1 VSVSDRVLIVSSDC
15 HIDFPTER
23 SKEYLESAYHGDFDH
38 WIAAKAAN
46 TPRFLQGT
54 MDRVSGSAPELSDP
68 EGRYR
73 YTAPVDAEVR
83 LKGLEANGVAAEV
96 VIPNPLTIPFT
107 AGPGARNLPGFDARL
122 PNAGNRAYNR
132 WLAEFCDPDRQ
143 AGLAVIDYDDVD
155 DAVAEI
161 RRAASAGMRGAYL
174 DGQLP
179 GLPMLF
185 DEHYEPIWTALEE
198 EGLAATFHGG
208 AGLAPDYYALAS
220 PVTMQLMFTEA
231 HWFAHR
237 PLWLMIWGGVLE
249 RHPELNVVFTEQGS
263 DWVPGTL
270 NYLDSSWAGIG
281 ARSRGLHDVCPR
293 PPREYWNRQC
303 YLGAS
308 LLSRAEIPLRHEI
321 GVGCLMYGA
330 DFPHPEGH
338 WGKTLEHLQA
348 LFGTCGVPEDE
359 TRRILGETAAGV
371 YRFDTE
377 LLAPVVARCGLTI
390 NEILKPA
397 PSELDPEVEANVGR
411 AFKGW

>member
-1 VSVSDRVLIVSSDC
+1 VPLWLATKAKDPQLPATWSEDYKRHWLEQDDVRWGIIGKWDARRRLEALDIDGVTADLLFPDDQSGNSPPFIGLARDFDRPWDSEY
-15 HIDFPTER
+15 PTE
-23 SKEYLESAYHGDFDH
+23 
-38 WIAAKAAN
+38 
-46 TPRFLQGT
+46 
-54 MDRVSGSAPELSDP
+54 
-68 EGRYR
+68 
-73 YTAPVDAEVR
+73 
-83 LKGLEANGVAAEV
+83 LKVA
-96 VIPNPLTIPFT
+96 
-107 AGPGARNLPGFDARL
+107 GA
-122 PNAGNRAYNR
+122 RAYNR

-161 RRAASAGMRGAYL
+161 RRAARAGMRGAYL

-185 DEHYEPIWTALEE
+185 EEHYEPIWTALEE
-198 EGLAATFHGG
+198 EGMAATFHGG
-208 AGLAPDYYALAS
+208 AGLCPDYYALAS
-220 PVTMQLMFTEA
+220 PVHMQLMFTEA

-249 RHPELNVVFTEQGS
+249 RHPDLNVVFTEQGS

-270 NYLDSSWAGIG
+270 TYLDASWAGIG
-281 ARSRGLHDVCPR
+281 ARSRGLHDLCPR
-293 PPREYWNRQC
+293 PPREYWDRQC

-321 GVGCLMYGA
+321 GVGSLMYGA

-348 LFGTCGVPEDE
+348 LFGTGGVPEDE

-371 YRFDTE
+371 YRFDTR
-377 LLAPVVARCGLTI
+377 LLAPVVERCGLTI
-390 NEILKPA
+390 GEILQPA
-397 PSELDPEVEANVGR
+397 PSELDPEVELNVGR